1 MKATLIKYCG
11 SVENNV
17 ELLPRQ
23 SADVCKFDTFAR
35 RGQCIT
41 RKNQAFNGVS
51 APDAWY
57 NSFKSAGER

>member
-41 RKNQAFNGVS
+41 RKNQAVIAVRS
-51 APDAWY
+51 CYAW
-57 NSFKSAGER
+57 